1 MKKLDKVILA
11 LFSVL
16 IFLQSILVIC
26 MIAGWINLETAGTFA
41 TMALTGEKTSKMILG
56 LEVICLICSV
66 KCIFFDSSDKDKKS
80 QGILMQ
86 NDNGKLLISKPT
98 IENIVSSVVKGFDSV
113 EDVSV
118 SIELDN
124 LNNLIVN
131 VNLVVSKDVIIK
143 EITLNMQNKI
153 KEAIK
158 KTSDLEVKEVNVK
171 IKRSE
176 EHTSE
181 LQSQR

>member
-16 IFLQSILVIC
+16 MFLQSVLVIC
-26 MIAGWINLETAGTFA
+26 MIAGIIRIDMVSSFA
-41 TMALTGEKTSKMILG
+41 VMALEGEQTSKIILG
-56 LEVICLICSV
+56 VEIVCLLCSI
-66 KCIFFDSSDKDKKS
+66 KCIFFDTSDKDKKS
-80 QGILMQ
+80 NGVLMQ

-98 IENIVSSVVKGFDSV
+98 IENIVKSVVKDFENV
-113 EDVSV
+113 EDVTV
-118 SIELDN
+118 DIDLN
-124 LNNLIVN
+124 TVNNLIVN

-158 KTSDLEVKEVNVK
+158 KTSDLEVKEVNVR
-171 IKRSE
+171 IKNISNE
-176 EHTSE
+176 TEK
-181 LQSQR
+181 

>member
-1 MKKLDKVILA
+1 MKKLDRVILA

-16 IFLQSILVIC
+16 MFLQSILAIC
-26 MIAGWINLETAGTFA
+26 IIAGFVRIETVTAFA
-41 TMALTGEKTSKMILG
+41 TMAFSGEQTTKIILG
-56 LEVICLICSV
+56 LEIVCLLCSI
-66 KCIFFDSSDKDKKS
+66 KCIFFDSSEKENKA
-80 QGILMQ
+80 QGVLMQ

-98 IENIVSSVVKGFDSV
+98 IENIVKSVVKDFASV

-118 SIELDN
+118 DIDLDTV
-124 LNNLIVN
+124 NNLIVN
-131 VNLVVSKDVIIK
+131 VNLVVGKDVIIK

-171 IKRSE
+171 IKNISNDTAKE
-176 EHTSE
+176 N
-181 LQSQR
+181 

>member
-16 IFLQSILVIC
+16 MFLQSILVIC
-26 MIAGWINLETAGTFA
+26 MIVGWVKIGTVGSFI
-41 TMALTGEKTSKMILG
+41 TMALEGEKTSKIILG
-56 LEVICLICSV
+56 VEIVCLICSI
-66 KCIFFDSSDKDKKS
+66 KCIFFDSSDNEKKAN
-80 QGILMQ
+80 GVLMQ

-98 IENIVSSVVKGFDSV
+98 IENIVKSVVKDFDSV
-113 EDVSV
+113 DDVSV
-118 SIELDN
+118 DIDFDTV
-124 LNNLIVN
+124 NNLIVN

-171 IKRSE
+171 IKNIADE
-176 EHTSE
+176 AEKE
-181 LQSQR
+181 K

>member
-26 MIAGWINLETAGTFA
+26 MIVGWISPETVSSFA
-41 TMALTGEKTSKMILG
+41 VMALEGEQTSKIILG
-56 LEVICLICSV
+56 VEIVCLLCSI
-66 KCIFFDSSDKDKKS
+66 KCIFFDSSDNDKKTN
-80 QGILMQ
+80 GVLMQ

-98 IENIVSSVVKGFDSV
+98 IENIVKSVVKDFESV
-113 EDVSV
+113 DDVTV
-118 SIELDN
+118 DIDLDTV
-124 LNNLIVN
+124 NNLIVN

-171 IKRSE
+171 IKNISNE
-176 EHTSE
+176 TEK
-181 LQSQR
+181 

>member
-11 LFSVL
+11 LFSIL

-26 MIAGWINLETAGTFA
+26 MIAGWIKIETVSTFII
-41 TMALTGEKTSKMILG
+41 MALTQDNTSKMVLG
-56 LEVICLICSV
+56 VAIVCLICSI
-66 KCIFFDSSDKDKKS
+66 KCIFFDSSDKEKKA
-80 QGILMQ
+80 QGVLMQ

-98 IENIVSSVVKGFDSV
+98 IENIVSSVVKGFNSV

-118 SIELDN
+118 STDLDN

-143 EITLNMQNKI
+143 ELTLNMQNKI

-171 IKRSE
+171 IKNIATE
-176 EHTSE
+176 QNDMNKE
-181 LQSQR
+181 

>member
-1 MKKLDKVILA
+1 MKKLDRVILA

-16 IFLQSILVIC
+16 MFLQSILAIC
-26 MIAGWINLETAGTFA
+26 IIAGFVRIETVTAFA
-41 TMALTGEKTSKMILG
+41 TMAFSGEQTTKIILG
-56 LEVICLICSV
+56 LEIVCLLCSI
-66 KCIFFDSSDKDKKS
+66 KCIFFDSSEKENKA
-80 QGILMQ
+80 QGVLMQ

-98 IENIVSSVVKGFDSV
+98 IENIVKSVVKDFASV

-118 SIELDN
+118 GIDLDTV
-124 LNNLIVN
+124 NNLIVN
-131 VNLVVSKDVIIK
+131 VNLVVGKDVIIK

-171 IKRSE
+171 IKNISSDTAKE
-176 EHTSE
+176 N
-181 LQSQR
+181 

>member
-1 MKKLDKVILA
+1 MKKLDRVILA

-16 IFLQSILVIC
+16 MFLQSILAIC
-26 MIAGWINLETAGTFA
+26 IIAGFVRIETVTAFA
-41 TMALTGEKTSKMILG
+41 TMAFSGEQTTKIILG
-56 LEVICLICSV
+56 LEIVCLLCSI
-66 KCIFFDSSDKDKKS
+66 KCIFFDSSEKENKA
-80 QGILMQ
+80 QGVLMQ

-98 IENIVSSVVKGFDSV
+98 IENIVKSVVKDFASV

-118 SIELDN
+118 DIDLDTV
-124 LNNLIVN
+124 NNLIVN
-131 VNLVVSKDVIIK
+131 VNLVVGKDVIIK

-171 IKRSE
+171 IKNISSDTAKE
-176 EHTSE
+176 N
-181 LQSQR
+181 

>member
-1 MKKLDKVILA
+1 MKKIDKVILA

-16 IFLQSILVIC
+16 MFLQSILVIC
-26 MIAGWINLETAGTFA
+26 MIAGLIKIDTVSSFA
-41 TMALTGEKTSKMILG
+41 IMALEGEQTSKIILG
-56 LEVICLICSV
+56 VEIVCLLCSI
-66 KCIFFDSSDKDKKS
+66 KCIFFDTSYKDKKAN
-80 QGILMQ
+80 GVLMQ

-98 IENIVSSVVKGFDSV
+98 IENIVKSVVKDFESV
-113 EDVSV
+113 DDVTV
-118 SIELDN
+118 DIDLDTV
-124 LNNLIVN
+124 NNLIVN

-171 IKRSE
+171 IKNISDE
-176 EHTSE
+176 TEK
-181 LQSQR
+181 

>member
-1 MKKLDKVILA
+1 MKKLDRVILA

-16 IFLQSILVIC
+16 MFLQSILVIC
-26 MIAGWINLETAGTFA
+26 IIAGFVRIETVTTFA
-41 TMALTGEKTSKMILG
+41 TMAFSGEQTTKIILG
-56 LEVICLICSV
+56 LEIVCLLCSI
-66 KCIFFDSSDKDKKS
+66 KCIFFDSSEKENKA
-80 QGILMQ
+80 QGVLMQ

-98 IENIVSSVVKGFDSV
+98 IENIVKSVVKDFASV

-118 SIELDN
+118 DIDLDTV
-124 LNNLIVN
+124 NNLIVN
-131 VNLVVSKDVIIK
+131 VNLVVGKDVIIK

-171 IKRSE
+171 IKNISSDTAKE
-176 EHTSE
+176 N
-181 LQSQR
+181 

>member
-16 IFLQSILVIC
+16 IFLQSVLVIC
-26 MIAGWINLETAGTFA
+26 VIAGLINVNTVSSFA
-41 TMALTGEKTSKMILG
+41 IMALEGETTSKIILG
-56 LEVICLICSV
+56 VEIVCLLCSI
-66 KCIFFDSSDKDKKS
+66 KCIFFDTSDKEKKS
-80 QGILMQ
+80 NGVLMQ

-98 IENIVSSVVKGFDSV
+98 IENIVKSVVKDFESV
-113 EDVSV
+113 DDVSV
-118 SIELDN
+118 DIDFDTV
-124 LNNLIVN
+124 NNLIVN

-171 IKRSE
+171 IKNISDE
-176 EHTSE
+176 TGK
-181 LQSQR
+181 

>member
-1 MKKLDKVILA
+1 MKKMKKLDKVILA

-16 IFLQSILVIC
+16 MFLQSILIIC
-26 MIAGWINLETAGTFA
+26 IIAGLVRIETVTSFV
-41 TMALTGEKTSKMILG
+41 TMALEENQTSKIILG
-56 LEVICLICSV
+56 VSIVCLLCSI
-66 KCIFFDSSDKDKKS
+66 KCIFFESSDKENKT

-98 IENIVSSVVKGFDSV
+98 IENIVKSVVKDFESV

-118 SIELDN
+118 DIDLDTV
-124 LNNLIVN
+124 NNLIVN
-131 VNLVVSKDVIIK
+131 VNLVVGKEVIIK

-153 KEAIK
+153 KEEIK

-171 IKRSE
+171 IKNISNE
-176 EHTSE
+176 TEK
-181 LQSQR
+181 

>member
-1 MKKLDKVILA
+1 MKKLDRVILA

-16 IFLQSILVIC
+16 MFLQSILAIC
-26 MIAGWINLETAGTFA
+26 IIAGFVRIETVTAFA
-41 TMALTGEKTSKMILG
+41 TMAFSGEQTTKIILG
-56 LEVICLICSV
+56 LEIVCLLCSI
-66 KCIFFDSSDKDKKS
+66 KCIFFDSSDSENKAS
-80 QGILMQ
+80 QGVLMQ

-98 IENIVSSVVKGFDSV
+98 IENIVKSVVNGFESV

-118 SIELDN
+118 DIELDN
-124 LNNLIVN
+124 VNNLIVN
-131 VNLVVSKDVIIK
+131 VNLVVSQNVIIK

-171 IKRSE
+171 IKNISNE
-176 EHTSE
+176 PEKDKE
-181 LQSQR
+181 

>member
-1 MKKLDKVILA
+1 MKKIDKVILA

-16 IFLQSILVIC
+16 IFLQSVLVIC
-26 MIAGWINLETAGTFA
+26 MIAGFIRIDTVGAFVKI
-41 TMALTGEKTSKMILG
+41 ALTNAPTSKIVLG
-56 LEVICLICSV
+56 VEIVCLLCSI
-66 KCIFFDSSDKDKKS
+66 KCIFFDSSDKENKAK
-80 QGILMQ
+80 QGVLMQ

-98 IENIVSSVVKGFDSV
+98 IENIVTSVVKGFNGV

-118 SIELDN
+118 NIELDN

-131 VNLVVSKDVIIK
+131 VNIVVGREVIIK

-171 IKRSE
+171 IKNISNE
-176 EHTSE
+176 IEN
-181 LQSQR
+181 

>member
-1 MKKLDKVILA
+1 MKKLDRVILA

-16 IFLQSILVIC
+16 MFLQSILAIC
-26 MIAGWINLETAGTFA
+26 IIAGFVRIETVTAFA
-41 TMALTGEKTSKMILG
+41 TMAFSGEQTTKIILG
-56 LEVICLICSV
+56 LEIVCLLCSI
-66 KCIFFDSSDKDKKS
+66 KCIFFDSSEKENKA
-80 QGILMQ
+80 QGVLMQ

-98 IENIVSSVVKGFDSV
+98 IENIVKSVVKDFASV

-118 SIELDN
+118 DIDLDTV
-124 LNNLIVN
+124 NNLIVN
-131 VNLVVSKDVIIK
+131 VNLVVGKDVIIK

-171 IKRSE
+171 IKNISNE
-176 EHTSE
+176 EE
-181 LQSQR
+181 KEK

>member
-1 MKKLDKVILA
+1 MKKLDRVILA

-16 IFLQSILVIC
+16 MFLQSILAIC
-26 MIAGWINLETAGTFA
+26 IIAGFVRIETVTAFA
-41 TMALTGEKTSKMILG
+41 TMAFSGEQTTKIILG
-56 LEVICLICSV
+56 LEIVCLLCSI
-66 KCIFFDSSDKDKKS
+66 KCIFFDSSEKENKA
-80 QGILMQ
+80 QGVLMQ

-98 IENIVSSVVKGFDSV
+98 IENIVKSVVKDFASV

-118 SIELDN
+118 DIDLDTV
-124 LNNLIVN
+124 NNLIVN
-131 VNLVVSKDVIIK
+131 VNLVVGKDVIIK

-171 IKRSE
+171 IKNISSD
-176 EHTSE
+176 TSKE
-181 LQSQR
+181 N

>member
-1 MKKLDKVILA
+1 MKKIDKVILA

-16 IFLQSILVIC
+16 IFLQSVLVIC
-26 MIAGWINLETAGTFA
+26 MIAGLIKFETVSTFA
-41 TMALTGEKTSKMILG
+41 VMAIEGETTSKIILG
-56 LEVICLICSV
+56 VEIVCLLCSI
-66 KCIFFDSSDKDKKS
+66 KCIFFDTSDKEKKTN
-80 QGILMQ
+80 GILMQ

-98 IENIVSSVVKGFDSV
+98 IENIVKSVVKDFDSV
-113 EDVSV
+113 DEVSV
-118 SIELDN
+118 DIDLDTI
-124 LNNLIVN
+124 NNLIVN

-171 IKRSE
+171 IKNISNE
-176 EHTSE
+176 EE
-181 LQSQR
+181 KEK

>member
-1 MKKLDKVILA
+1 MKKLDRVILA

-16 IFLQSILVIC
+16 MFLQSILAIC
-26 MIAGWINLETAGTFA
+26 IIAGFVRIETVTTFA
-41 TMALTGEKTSKMILG
+41 TMAFSGEQTAKIILG
-56 LEVICLICSV
+56 VEIVCLLCSI
-66 KCIFFDSSDKDKKS
+66 KCIFFDSSEKENKA
-80 QGILMQ
+80 QGVLMQ

-98 IENIVSSVVKGFDSV
+98 IENIVKSVVKDFASV

-118 SIELDN
+118 DIDLDTV
-124 LNNLIVN
+124 NNLVVN
-131 VNLVVSKDVIIK
+131 VNLVVGKDVIIK

-171 IKRSE
+171 IKNISSDTAKE
-176 EHTSE
+176 N
-181 LQSQR
+181 

>member
-16 IFLQSILVIC
+16 MFLQSILAIC
-26 MIAGWINLETAGTFA
+26 IIAGFVRIETVTAFA
-41 TMALTGEKTSKMILG
+41 TMAFSGEQTTKIILG
-56 LEVICLICSV
+56 LEIVCLLCSI
-66 KCIFFDSSDKDKKS
+66 KCIFFDSSEKENKA
-80 QGILMQ
+80 QGVLMQ

-98 IENIVSSVVKGFDSV
+98 IEKIVKSVVKDFASV

-118 SIELDN
+118 DIDLDTV
-124 LNNLIVN
+124 NNLIVN
-131 VNLVVSKDVIIK
+131 VNLVVGKDVIIK

-171 IKRSE
+171 IKNISSDTAKE
-176 EHTSE
+176 N
-181 LQSQR
+181 

>member
-1 MKKLDKVILA
+1 MKKLDRVILA

-16 IFLQSILVIC
+16 MFLQSILAIC
-26 MIAGWINLETAGTFA
+26 IIAGFVRIETVTTFA
-41 TMALTGEKTSKMILG
+41 TMAFSGEQTTKIILG
-56 LEVICLICSV
+56 LEIVCLLCSI
-66 KCIFFDSSDKDKKS
+66 KCIFFDSSEKENKA
-80 QGILMQ
+80 QGVLMQ

-98 IENIVSSVVKGFDSV
+98 IENIVKSVVKDFASV

-118 SIELDN
+118 DIDLDTV
-124 LNNLIVN
+124 NNLIVN
-131 VNLVVSKDVIIK
+131 VNLVVGKDVIIK

-171 IKRSE
+171 IKNISSDTAKE
-176 EHTSE
+176 N
-181 LQSQR
+181 

>member
-16 IFLQSILVIC
+16 IFLQSVLVIC
-26 MIAGWINLETAGTFA
+26 MIAGWINIGTVGTFVA
-41 TMALTGEKTSKMILG
+41 MALTESQTSKIILAV
-56 LEVICLICSV
+56 EIICLICSI
-66 KCIFFDSSDKDKKS
+66 KCIFFDSSDSENKAS
-80 QGILMQ
+80 QGVLMQ

-98 IENIVSSVVKGFDSV
+98 IENIVKSVVNGFESV

-118 SIELDN
+118 EIELDN
-124 LNNLIVN
+124 VNNLIVN
-131 VNLVVSKDVIIK
+131 VNLVVSQNVIIK

-171 IKRSE
+171 IKNISNE
-176 EHTSE
+176 PEKDKE
-181 LQSQR
+181 